1 MHMKLFF
8 KKVDYSIGAM
18 PASERSNMWKT
29 TVYSVLLILVI
40 WPLCHGRQVY
50 HVTPNEE
57 TNCHNAT
64 TSCHTLDYYAKQ
76 LHSDP
81 FYFQQQTVLYF
92 HPGIHTL
99 EGNISIVFKAMQ
111 EVVLLGSD
119 ETSSSGSVPF
129 KSTEILCASE
139 AAAGFIF
146 LQVNNL
152 VIANLTFT
160 SCGLMY
166 RNTSAAIRI
175 GFVTNLTISHTVVQI
190 STGYGVA
197 ATIDEPGNIV
207 VTNSAFIYNGWDADQ
222 AGGHMILLRSSLV
235 NCSAAG
241 GSAGG
246 IKLSIRS
253 SMFLY
258 GNTLGINPPGLV
270 VNLEYPCYPFI
281 IHINNSIFIG
291 NREYQKGGGVGGHLF
306 LIVLYSHLSK
316 VHGSTVTIANSQF
329 INGTAQFAGGAA
341 AIGIEEEIGAYPCN
355 QSTYPS
361 QIHFALFNT
370 LFYGNKALVG
380 GGLQILSKEA
390 CHGHHTFEFNNVTFS
405 NNSANYEAHMIIQKQ
420 VTAMH
425 PHGIKIRNSTFANG
439 EATLGCSLA
448 IHVGRV
454 DLEGTETCINNA
466 YSTSTFT
473 CVEIS
478 NSKFTNNKG
487 VLGGGVFINMERYTT
502 RSPCRIDICNSS
514 FTSNAA
520 SALSVNLGNSISSAE
535 LYVVRFTD
543 LHFHHNYFPLAQSPH
558 HTNASTQDPDSA
570 FQLYNDYF
578 QTLASV
584 LDTERSSSWSSLG
597 AITLSNVKSATFFN
611 CKVNDNKCTGLIAM
625 YSNLVFEG
633 RSTFRGNFAQ
643 SIGGGMLLKQSY
655 ILINSKLQLHF
666 INNHATFGAAIYVS
680 SNGHNCFFRRN
691 SHPGTPVQDI
701 GGMIQFENNSAT
713 IAGDVLYGGNVDK
726 CSISEDSDPNTV
738 EGMRA
743 YTAHFNAN
751 YYGSELFNLTFNYS
765 SQRGLSVISSDPV
778 SICLCKDG
786 EPRCDLRSMPIE
798 AYPGEPFTVSAV
810 GVGQRNGV
818 TPTIVRAYHQKRFSS
833 ILLEETHPQK
843 LSLQCSLLKYFVSS
857 QHSFEK
863 IILNPDTQNRLPII
877 EYPTLEVSLL
887 PCPLGFNLSTA
898 TERCECAPPL
908 DELNFNCSIASQT
921 IHRPSAVWIGYYYFN
936 SDDESSNNTVTP
948 GGVIVHM
955 HCPLDYC
962 KTEDTELNLEDPNE
976 QCAFNHSGILCGACQ
991 PGLSLA
997 LGTSRC
1003 LPCSNA
1009 YVALVFAFAVAGVA
1023 LVALLT
1029 ICNLTVSQGTLSG
1042 LIFYANIIHINHPI
1056 FFPGDDVNVL
1066 TVFIAWLNLDLG
1078 IETCFHQG
1086 MSMYEK
1092 AWLQFIFPAYVL
1104 LVSSIIM
1111 ILSHY
1116 STIATRIFGRHAVKV
1131 LATLF
1136 LLAYAKL
1143 LRSIITVLSYTSM
1156 VYPDH
1161 SLRFLWLYD
1170 GNIMYFH
1177 DKHIPLGLAAV
1188 MAFLLVIIPYTLTLI
1203 FGQCLQRGG
1212 CYRMVNGLKPFLD
1225 AYTGPYKDKYRFWP
1239 GILLLA
1245 RVILFLIFAF
1255 NVQGAPA
1262 LNLLSIDVISSLLFG
1277 TVLYCEVYKSSLHSL
1292 LESFFMLNIICLS
1305 IAMPYIQ
1312 AVGGSQTAVSYTSAG
1327 ATFAAFTAIVIY
1339 HSLKSIS
1346 TSRLWRTVSG
1356 HVHRAR
1362 QLPNNSQELAHL
1374 PHPQASPDHSDSS
1387 SDEEPLDVGHDRVQ
1401 RLRLTF
1407 DSNDDAVLVVDKD

>member
-1 MHMKLFF
+1 M
-8 KKVDYSIGAM
+8 S
-18 PASERSNMWKT
+18 ASERYNLWKT
-29 TVYSVLLILVI
+29 TVYSVLLILAI

-57 TNCHNAT
+57 TNCPKANVP
-64 TSCHTLDYYAKQ
+64 CHTLDHYAKE
-76 LHSDP
+76 LHSNP

-99 EGNISIVFKAMQ
+99 EGNNSIDFIAM
-111 EVVLLGSD
+111 EELVLLGSD
-119 ETSSSGSVPF
+119 EISSSGSVPSE
-129 KSTEILCASE
+129 STEILCTSK

-146 LQVNNL
+146 LRVNNL

-166 RNTSAAIRI
+166 GNTSAAIRI
-175 GFVTNLTISHTVVQI
+175 EFVTNLTISHSVVQN

-197 ATIDEPGNIV
+197 AVLDEPGKIEI
-207 VTNSAFIYNGWDADQ
+207 TNSNFIYNGKDTDQ
-222 AGGHMILLRSSLV
+222 TGGNMIFAISGNSFV

-241 GSAGG
+241 GSGGG
-246 IKLSIRS
+246 INLSIRS

-258 GNTLGINPPGLV
+258 GNTLGRNPPGLA
-270 VNLEYPCYPFI
+270 VNLEYPCYPFRI
-281 IHINNSIFIG
+281 LINDSIFIG
-291 NREYQKGGGVGGHLF
+291 DREYQKGGWIGGHLF
-306 LIVLYSHLSK
+306 LNILYSSLSK
-316 VHGSTVTIANSQF
+316 VHESTIMITDSQF
-329 INGTAQFAGGAA
+329 RNGTAQYAGGAT
-341 AIGIEEEIGAYPCN
+341 AIGIEEEVSAYPCN
-355 QSTYPS
+355 QSALSS
-361 QIHFALFNT
+361 QVHFAVYNT
-370 LFYGNKALVG
+370 LFYGNKAPVG
-380 GGLQILSKEA
+380 GGLHISTKEA
-390 CHGHHTFEFNNVTFS
+390 CHSHHTLEFNNVTFS
-405 NNSANYEAHMIIQKQ
+405 NNRGNYEAHMMIQKH

-425 PHGIKIRNSTFANG
+425 PHTIMIRNCTFADG
-439 EATLGCSLA
+439 EATVGHSLA
-448 IHVGRV
+448 INVDRV
-454 DLEGTETCINNA
+454 YLAGTETCFNNG
-466 YSTSTFT
+466 YSASTFT

-478 NSKFTNNKG
+478 NSKFTNNKS
-487 VLGGGVFINMERYTT
+487 VLGGGVNIYMERYSTS
-502 RSPCRIDICNSS
+502 SPCRFDICNSS
-514 FTSNAA
+514 FTSNVAP
-520 SALSVNLGNSISSAE
+520 ALTVVLGNYLSGVE
-535 LYVVRFTD
+535 LYVFRFLNLD
-543 LHFHHNYFPLAQSPH
+543 FQDNHSPLAQSLH
-558 HTNASTQDPDSA
+558 HTNASIQDTYSI
-570 FQLYNDYF
+570 FQQYTNF
-578 QTLASV
+578 SQTIASV
-584 LDTERSSSWSSLG
+584 LDIERSTLASPG
-597 AITLSNVKSATFFN
+597 AIILSNMKNATFYN

-625 YSNLVFEG
+625 HSTLVFEG
-633 RSTFRGNFAQ
+633 RSIFRGNLGKD
-643 SIGGGMLLKQSY
+643 IGGGMTLEQSY
-655 ILINSKLQLHF
+655 ILINSKLQLYF

-680 SNGHNCFFRRN
+680 SMPNGQDCFFRPKP
-691 SHPGTPVQDI
+691 HPGTPVEAI
-701 GGMIQFENNSAT
+701 GGMIHFENNSAA
-713 IAGDVLYGGNVDK
+713 IAGDVVYGGNVDR
-726 CSISEDSDPNTV
+726 CFNREGSNDVNTI
-738 EGMRA
+738 EGLRA
-743 YTAHFNAN
+743 YTKAN
-751 YYGSELFNLTFNYS
+751 NYGSALFNLTFNYS

-778 SICLCKDG
+778 AICLCNDG
-786 EPRCDLRSMPIE
+786 EPRCDLRSMEIE

-818 TPTIVRAYHQKRFSS
+818 TPTIVRAYHQKMLSS
-833 ILLEETHPQK
+833 ILLEEKHPQK
-843 LSLQCSLLKYFVSS
+843 LSMQCSLLKYFVSS
-857 QHSFEK
+857 QNSLEK
-863 IILNPDTQNRLPII
+863 IILNPHTQNRSPVID
-877 EYPTLEVSLL
+877 YPTLEVSLL

-921 IHRPSAVWIGYYYFN
+921 IHRPSAVWIGYYHFN
-936 SDDESSNNTVTP
+936 SDDESFNNTVTP
-948 GGVIVHM
+948 GGVILHM

-962 KTEDTELNLEDPNE
+962 KTEDTELNLENPSE
-976 QCAFNHSGILCGACQ
+976 QCAFNHSGILCGGCQ

-1003 LPCSNA
+1003 LHCSNA
-1009 YVALVFAFAVAGVA
+1009 YIALVFAFAVAGVA

-1029 ICNLTVSQGTLSG
+1029 VCNLTVSQGTLSG
-1042 LIFYANIIHINHPI
+1042 LIFYANIIHINHPV

-1104 LVSSIIM
+1104 LVSLVVM

-1156 VYPDH
+1156 IYPDH

-1177 DKHIPLGLAAV
+1177 GKHIPLGLAAV
-1188 MAFLLVIIPYTLTLI
+1188 IAFLLVIVPYTLTLI
-1203 FGQCLQRGG
+1203 FGQCLHRGG
-1212 CYRMVNGLKPFLD
+1212 CYRMVNRLKPFLD

-1262 LNLLSIDVISSLLFG
+1262 LNLLSIGVISSLLFG

-1292 LESFFMLNIICLS
+1292 LESFFTLNIICLS
-1305 IAMPYIQ
+1305 FAMLYIQ
-1312 AVGGSQTAVSYTSAG
+1312 AVGGSQTGLSYTSAG
-1327 ATFAAFTAIVIY
+1327 ATFTGFIAILIY

-1356 HVHRAR
+1356 HVRRAR
-1362 QLPNNSQELAHL
+1362 QLPTNSQELAHL
-1374 PHPQASPDHSDSS
+1374 PRLQTSPNSDSS

>member
-1 MHMKLFF
+1 M
-8 KKVDYSIGAM
+8 S
-18 PASERSNMWKT
+18 ASEHSNFWKT
-29 TVYSVLLILVI
+29 TFHSALLIFAI

-57 TNCHNAT
+57 THCHNAT
-64 TSCHTLDYYAKQ
+64 VPCHTLDYYAKE

-99 EGNISIVFKAMQ
+99 EGNNSMDFKAM
-111 EVVLLGSD
+111 EGLVLLGSD
-119 ETSSSGSVPF
+119 EISSSGSVPSE
-129 KSTEILCASE
+129 STEILCKSE

-146 LQVNNL
+146 LRVNNL
-152 VIANLTFT
+152 VIANLTIT

-175 GFVTNLTISHTVVQI
+175 GFVTNLTISHTVIQN
-190 STGYGVA
+190 STGYGVRA
-197 ATIDEPGNIV
+197 LIDEPGNIA
-207 VTNSAFIYNGWDADQ
+207 VTNSAFINNGRDADQ
-222 AGGHMILLRSSLV
+222 RGGHTIFAIQGNSLV

-241 GSAGG
+241 GSSGG
-246 IKLSIRS
+246 INLSIRS
-253 SMFLY
+253 SMFLH
-258 GNTLGINPPGLV
+258 GNTLGINPLGLV
-270 VNLEYPCYPFI
+270 IYLVYPCYLFK
-281 IHINNSIFIG
+281 IHITNSTFTG
-291 NREYQKGGGVGGHLF
+291 NREYQKGGGEGGHFYLS
-306 LIVLYSHLSK
+306 VLYSRLSK
-316 VHGSTVTIANSQF
+316 VHGSTIVIANSQF
-329 INGTAQFAGGAA
+329 INGTAHFTGGAA
-341 AIGIEEEIGAYPCN
+341 TVRIEEEVSAYPCN
-355 QSTYPS
+355 ESAYPS
-361 QIHFALFNT
+361 QIHFAVFNT
-370 LFYGNKALVG
+370 LFYGNKALVC
-380 GGLQILSKEA
+380 GGLQISAKEA

-405 NNSANYEAHMIIQKQ
+405 NNSANDEAHMMIQNQ

-425 PHGIKIRNSTFANG
+425 PHGIKIRNCTFANG
-439 EATLGCSLA
+439 ESTLGSSLA
-448 IHVGRV
+448 IHVDRV
-454 DLEGTETCINNA
+454 DPTGAEICINNA
-466 YSTSTFT
+466 YSTSTLT
-473 CVEIS
+473 CVEICH
-478 NSKFTNNKG
+478 SKFTNNKG
-487 VLGGGVFINMERYTT
+487 MLGGGVYIYMERYTT

-520 SALSVNLGNSISSAE
+520 PALLLSLGNYISSAE
-535 LYVVRFTD
+535 LYLFRFTNLD
-543 LHFHHNYFPLAQSPH
+543 FHDNYSPKAQSPH
-558 HTNASTQDPDSA
+558 HTNASIQDP
-570 FQLYNDYF
+570 FQLYTDYF
-578 QTLASV
+578 QTLASIT
-584 LDTERSSSWSSLG
+584 DTEMSSSLASPG
-597 AITLSNVKSATFFN
+597 VIVLSDVKSATFIN
-611 CKVNDNKCTGLIAM
+611 CNVNDNKSTGLVAM
-625 YSNLVFEG
+625 YSTLVFEG
-633 RSTFRGNFAQ
+633 RSTFRGNHAKG
-643 SIGGGMLLKQSY
+643 IGGGMVLRGSY
-655 ILINSKLQLHF
+655 ILINSKLQLYF
-666 INNHATFGAAIYVS
+666 INNHATFGAAIYIS
-680 SNGHNCFFRRN
+680 FLPNDLDCFFRPN
-691 SHPGTPVQDI
+691 THPGTPVEAI

-713 IAGDVLYGGNVDK
+713 IAGDVLYRGNVDK
-726 CSISEDSDPNTV
+726 CSISEVLDPKTD
-738 EGMRA
+738 EGAQA
-743 YTAHFNAN
+743 YIAHFNAN

-765 SQRGLSVISSDPV
+765 SQRGPSVISSDPV
-778 SICLCKDG
+778 AICLCKDG

-818 TPTIVRAYHQKRFSS
+818 TPTIVRAYHQKIFSS

-843 LSLQCSLLKYFVSS
+843 LSVQCSLLKYFVSS

-863 IILNPDTQNRLPII
+863 IFLYPDTQNTWPII
-877 EYPTLEVSLL
+877 EYSTLEVSLL

-962 KTEDTELNLEDPNE
+962 KTEDTELNLEDPSE

-1029 ICNLTVSQGTLSG
+1029 VCNLTVSQGTLGG
-1042 LIFYANIIHINHPI
+1042 LIFYANIIHINHPV

-1086 MSMYEK
+1086 MSTYEK
-1092 AWLQFIFPAYVL
+1092 TWLQFIFPTYVL
-1104 LVSSIIM
+1104 LVSLVIM
-1111 ILSHY
+1111 ILGHY

-1143 LRSIITVLSYTSM
+1143 LRSVITVLSYTSM

-1188 MAFLLVIIPYTLTLI
+1188 IAFLLVIVPYTLTLI

-1212 CYRMVNGLKPFLD
+1212 CYRMVNRLKPFLD
-1225 AYTGPYKDKYRFWP
+1225 AYSGPYKDKYRFWP

-1262 LNLLSIDVISSLLFG
+1262 LNLLSIGVISSLLFG
-1277 TVLYCEVYKSSLHSL
+1277 TVLYCEVYKSNLHNL
-1292 LESFFMLNIICLS
+1292 LESFFMLNTICLS
-1305 IAMPYIQ
+1305 IAMLYIQ
-1312 AVGGSQTAVSYTSAG
+1312 AVGGSQTAVSYTSAS
-1327 ATFAAFTAIVIY
+1327 ATFAAFIAIVIY

-1356 HVHRAR
+1356 HVRKAR
-1362 QLPNNSQELAHL
+1362 QLPTELAHL
-1374 PHPQASPDHSDSS
+1374 PRPQASPDNSDSS
-1387 SDEEPLDVGHDRVQ
+1387 SDEEPLDVGHDHVQ